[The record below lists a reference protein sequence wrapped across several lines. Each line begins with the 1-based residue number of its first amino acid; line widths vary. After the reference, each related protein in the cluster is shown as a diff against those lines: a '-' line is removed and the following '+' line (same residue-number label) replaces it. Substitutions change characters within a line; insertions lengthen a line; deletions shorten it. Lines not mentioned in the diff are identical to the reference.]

1 MTSTKQELQ
10 ETWTVYGKTFT
21 DRAEAEAHATAC
33 DRRDR
38 AVELLKPAIQAMQP
52 NDPGYRSLRDPI
64 DPKQLAEAMA
74 GHPEAFAAALQI
86 LQGEA

>member
-1 MTSTKQELQ
+1 MSTTKQELQ

-38 AVELLKPAIQAMQP
+38 AVEALKPAVGGKSRP
-52 NDPGYRSLRDPI
+52 PLYRSLSGPI
-64 DPKQLAEAMA
+64 DPLELAEAMA
-74 GHPEAFAAALQI
+74 RHPEAFAAALQI
-86 LQGEA
+86 LQGDD